1 MPKPSRK
8 GISARKRH
16 RQSIAARERN
26 RSVKS
31 RTRTVITKALVA
43 VGNDATSA
51 EEAVRDAISALD
63 KAARKGVIHPNGAAR
78 SKSRILKR
86 YNLAIATSVAA
97 AAGAPAPSAPAAEE
111 APKPTRRRNPLARKP
126 AEETPKPPARRSRS
140 STPKAEEGGSQGSTR
155 TGRGRSSS

>member
-8 GISARKRH
+8 GISARKRL

-43 VGNDATSA
+43 VGNDAASA

-86 YNLAIATSVAA
+86 YNLAVATSVAA
-97 AAGAPAPSAPAAEE
+97 AAGAQAPTAPAAEE
-111 APKPTRRRNPLARKP
+111 TPKPTRRRNPLARKP
-126 AEETPKPPARRSRS
+126 AEETPKPPARRARS

>member
-8 GISARKRH
+8 GISARKRL

-43 VGNDATSA
+43 VGNDANSA
-51 EEAVRDAISALD
+51 EDAVREALSALD
-63 KAARKGVIHPNGAAR
+63 RAAQKGVIHPNGAAR

-86 YNLAIATSVAA
+86 YNLAVATSVAA
-97 AAGAPAPSAPAAEE
+97 AAGTPAPAAPAEE
-111 APKPTRRRNPLARKP
+111 EKPKPTRRRNPLARKP
-126 AEETPKPPARRSRS
+126 AEEPTAKPPTRRSA
-140 STPKAEEGGSQGSTR
+140 TPKAGEGGTPR
-155 TGRGRSSS
+155 GRGRSST

>member
-8 GISARKRH
+8 GISARKRL
-16 RQSIAARERN
+16 RQSIAARDQN

-31 RTRTVITKALVA
+31 RTRTVINKALVA
-43 VGNDATSA
+43 VGNDAASA
-51 EEAVRDAISALD
+51 EEAVREAISALD
-63 KAARKGVIHPNGAAR
+63 KAAQKGVIHPNGAAR

-86 YNLAIATSVAA
+86 YNLAVATSVAA
-97 AAGAPAPSAPAAEE
+97 AAGKPAPAAPAPEE

-140 STPKAEEGGSQGSTR
+140 STPKAEEGGSQGSSR
-155 TGRGRSSS
+155 SGRGRSSS